1 MLENVKKCKNFLAT
15 LIKLASSGPQA
26 PEMGQNVKNLVQNLL
41 VRLFFF
47 KAVPVICIL
56 FLTLTCKPVP
66 FLSAFFFLAAKELDL
81 WQNTSEP
88 LKSYVITLILAGS
101 HTLFSPLHSHFISCT
116 QVSDDRR
123 H

>member
-47 KAVPVICIL
+47 
-56 FLTLTCKPVP
+56 
-66 FLSAFFFLAAKELDL
+66 LSSACHLYIVFDIDL
-81 WQNTSEP
+81 
-88 LKSYVITLILAGS
+88 
-101 HTLFSPLHSHFISCT
+101 
-116 QVSDDRR
+116 
-123 H
+123 